1 MAMQRN
7 RVPELPR
14 GRVLLLTGLP
24 GIGKTTVIRRV
35 AEALAGRR
43 LGGFLTEE
51 VRERGRRVG
60 FRLVPLGSA
69 ANAGKVFAHV
79 SFAEPTRVGRYRV
92 AVALLDALVAPAL
105 AQDND
110 AEICLV
116 DEIGK
121 MECLSPRFV
130 SGMRGL
136 LEGPRPLVA
145 TVAARGGG
153 LIAEVKTRNDCV
165 LWEATRENRD
175 VLSSQVLQ
183 WLEQVAPAGNDR

>member
-1 MAMQRN
+1 MVMQPN
-7 RVPELPR
+7 R
-14 GRVLLLTGLP
+14 GRGHVLLLTGPP

-35 AEALAGRR
+35 AEALGGRR

-51 VRERGRRVG
+51 VRERGQRVG
-60 FRLVPLGSA
+60 FRLVPLCSA
-69 ANAGKVFAHV
+69 AEKAKVFAHV
-79 SFAEPTRVGRYRV
+79 GFQKPTRVGRYRV
-92 AVALLDALVAPAL
+92 DVALLNALMIPAL

-110 AEICLV
+110 AQICLV

-130 SGMRGL
+130 SGMRAL

-145 TVAARGGG
+145 TVAAKGGG